1 MSEIM
6 INVETEQLNSNYT
19 PKVKLIKSI
28 LEDIK
33 KRKEAH
39 YRCFGY
45 YKNLSMYSKSFI
57 NTLNAISI
65 CSMVV
70 TFTPVNPAILILALS
85 STTMSGITSA
95 LQSAIDIDFKSH
107 SHNTSYLQYGDAFR
121 EVSARLLKNGLSSGD
136 LDLMLYELNN
146 RLNIIE
152 DSSLPIKT

>member
-1 MSEIM
+1 M

-70 TFTPVNPAILILALS
+70 TFTPVNPAILIVALS
-85 STTMSGITSA
+85 VTLSTTTFSSLTSA
-95 LQSAIDIDFKSH
+95 L
-107 SHNTSYLQYGDAFR
+107 
-121 EVSARLLKNGLSSGD
+121 
-136 LDLMLYELNN
+136 
-146 RLNIIE
+146 
-152 DSSLPIKT
+152 

>member
-57 NTLNAISI
+57 NTLNATSI
-65 CSMVV
+65 CSMMV
-70 TFTPVNPAILILALS
+70 TFTPVNPAIIILALS

-107 SHNTSYLQYGDAFR
+107 SHYNTVMHF
-121 EVSARLLKNGLSSGD
+121 ERLVHDYS
-136 LDLMLYELNN
+136 
-146 RLNIIE
+146 
-152 DSSLPIKT
+152 KTDYQAMILI